1 MELKLILRK
10 KRQPILMIDGKQ
22 INIFKLQ
29 FSELK
34 GGANDLQCICNIPT
48 KNENVLSII
57 MDGIYGELTCN
68 IPDEQAKE
76 ILALRA
82 LK

>member
-1 MELKLILRK
+1 
-10 KRQPILMIDGKQ
+10 MIDGKQ
-22 INIFKLQ
+22 ITTFKLQ

-34 GGANDLQCICNIPT
+34 GGANDLQCICILPT

-57 MDGIYGELTCN
+57 MDGMYGELTCN

-76 ILALRA
+76 ILALRR
-82 LK
+82 